1 MAECKYN
8 KKTITVTKKKN
19 RRGGRETNYCRS
31 SSIAGTRK
39 GGKSIQ
45 NKVNLI
51 NKL

>member
-1 MAECKYN
+1 VEEKQ
-8 KKTITVTKKKN
+8 TTV
-19 RRGGRETNYCRS
+19 GVPV
-31 SSIAGTRK
+31 AGTRK